1 MRLFSRSS
9 ASPSE
14 RVAVTSIDATCPII
28 ICVRGPCACL
38 LKYDATRF
46 LRSRALPT

>member
-1 MRLFSRSS
+1 MRLFSSSS

-28 ICVRGPCACL
+28 TWVRGPWPVL
-38 LKYDATRF
+38 LK
-46 LRSRALPT
+46 